1 MDGVLLQSPHA
12 DEEIRELAF
21 DSRRIQQRQDIL
33 FFALVSQR
41 NDGHR
46 YIGELYRKGIRHF
59 VVNRQFAEASSYPD
73 ADFIQTEDTLAALQK
88 LAQEHRKR
96 FMIPVIG
103 ITGSNG
109 KTTVKEWLYQLLCD
123 DLRITYTP
131 NSFNS
136 QIGVPISV
144 WGLNRDTQLGIF
156 EAGIS
161 QPDEMALLESIIQ
174 PTIGILTNIGSAHNE
189 YFMGI
194 RQKIGEKLNLFRHVD
209 TLILSL
215 DNGDVNEVLMRAG
228 MMQKIKLFTW
238 SRNRRESDLFVE
250 SAETSDNRTTIT
262 AVYKGETLKISI
274 PFIDEGAVENVLHC
288 WSCMLLLG
296 YSNDRIAERMAQL
309 KPIVMRLELKQGVN
323 RCLIINDTYNS
334 DVNSLQIAVD
344 FMSNQRQYRK
354 RTLILSDILQSGRS
368 ERELYEEISRM
379 LVQKGVTRIIGIGE
393 ALLRQASC
401 FPMEKEFYKSTSDFL
416 QLFDAGKLENEVVL
430 VKGARKFAFD
440 RISAFL
446 ELKSHETVMEVNL
459 NTLISNLDYFRSK
472 LKPGTKVMA
481 MVKAAGYGTGDIDIA
496 NELQYHNVD
505 YLTVAYADE
514 GVLLRNKNVTLPIMV
529 MNPDERGVEMILKHR
544 LQPEI
549 YSFRILELFVEAL
562 HRHPQE
568 EGLKVHLKIDT
579 GMHRLGFYPTEIPD
593 LLRRLHEEPRIEV
606 ESVFSHFASAD
617 DPMEDAFTH
626 AQAALLTACHEQV
639 SEALGYRPLKHIANS
654 TAIIRFP
661 QYHFDMVRIGLGLY
675 GVNPF
680 ADPNRIHCVAT
691 LRTIVSQLKRVAV
704 GESVG
709 YNRTWKA
716 ERESL
721 IATIPIGYADGLPR
735 TLSHGKGEFLIN
747 GEIVRSVGL
756 ICMDMCMLD
765 VTGVKVNEGDEVI
778 VFGPQWPVT
787 GMARQAGCTE
797 YEILTGISQR
807 VNRVYVR
814 K

>member
-549 YSFRILELFVEAL
+549 YSFRILERFVEAL